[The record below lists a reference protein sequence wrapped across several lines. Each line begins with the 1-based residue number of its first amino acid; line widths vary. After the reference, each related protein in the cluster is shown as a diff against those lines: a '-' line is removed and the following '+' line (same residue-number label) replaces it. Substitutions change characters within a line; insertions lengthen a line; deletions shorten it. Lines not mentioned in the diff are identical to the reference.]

1 MVVHLT
7 DTEYIG
13 DYIYEGRVI
22 KVFDRIKLAM
32 RNNISCMECY
42 AKLYLRAVCM
52 KIIEILKT
60 IQ

>member
-13 DYIYEGRVI
+13 DYICGGRVI

-42 AKLYLRAVCM
+42 AKL
-52 KIIEILKT
+52 
-60 IQ
+60 